1 MVVVVAVA
9 VVAVDV
15 ADKTV
20 NKDLEPK
27 EEVNAKEEKL
37 SNLQKMSS
45 PLSEHISRKCDI
57 TFK

>member
-37 SNLQKMSS
+37 SNLLKMSS
-45 PLSEHISRKCDI
+45 PHSEHSTRICD
-57 TFK
+57 TTYK